1 MIAIQQADFDIG
13 AQYQR
18 LVQAAPNA
26 GSIVLF
32 SGRVREFSEQKNI
45 SALFIEHY
53 PGMTERVLSEVA
65 EEACQRWPLLSVTII
80 HRVGTL
86 LAGDNIVLAGV
97 ASEHR
102 AAAFEAAQYIM
113 DLLKS
118 RATLWKKEI
127 QPDAENWVAA
137 KSSDDAAANRW
148 LEK

>member
-1 MIAIQQADFDIG
+1 MIVIQQADFDVG
-13 AQYQR
+13 AEYQR

-26 GSIVLF
+26 GGIVLF

-53 PGMTERVLSEVA
+53 PGMTERVPSEIA
-65 EEACQRWPLLSVTII
+65 EDACQRWPLLSVTII

-127 QPDAENWVAA
+127 QADAENWVTA
-137 KSSDDAAANRW
+137 KTSDNAAASRW
-148 LEK
+148 REK